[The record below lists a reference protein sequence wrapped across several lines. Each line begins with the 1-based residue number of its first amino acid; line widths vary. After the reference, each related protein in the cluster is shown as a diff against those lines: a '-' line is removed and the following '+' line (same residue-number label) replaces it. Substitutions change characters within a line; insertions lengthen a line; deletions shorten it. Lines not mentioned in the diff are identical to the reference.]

1 MTLKVLCVAE
11 RCGGNG
17 GNGDGTPGGPGRAS
31 RFPGVT
37 GVALVD
43 AVTGLAY
50 GVAGEAAEAG
60 DGAEASEL
68 AALIVER
75 LGAAGAE
82 GELESVV
89 TTSTKRHQVLFSVV
103 RPAGDPL
110 LLAAGLDRGRVNVAL
125 VLRGFGERA
134 GEVLA

>member
-1 MTLKVLCVAE
+1 MRETTTALQ
-11 RCGGNG
+11 
-17 GNGDGTPGGPGRAS
+17 AS
-31 RFPGVT
+31 LHRLLDSPGVT

-43 AVTGLAY
+43 AVTGLTY
-50 GVAGEAAEAG
+50 GVAGDIAEAE
-60 DGAEASEL
+60 DRAEASEL
-68 AALIVER
+68 AALIAER

-89 TTSTKRHQVLFSVV
+89 TTSTKRQQVLFAVA

-110 LLAAGLDRGRVNVAL
+110 LLTVGLDRDRANVAL
-125 VLRGFGERA
+125 TLRSLGDRA